1 MEEKNLLMS
10 TAMKI
15 ILNAGNARTKADEA
29 LTLINDFHFNQAHVK
44 ILEAR
49 EDIKKAHQ
57 VQTEIIQNEAAGQ
70 TYQPCL
76 LFTHAQDT
84 LMTIMSE
91 VNLIE
96 KMIMLF
102 ETLYQIKAEKENSD
116 VTDR

>member
-1 MEEKNLLMS
+1 MEENSLLIS

-15 ILNAGNARTKADEA
+15 ILNAGNARTKADAALNLVNELHFQEA
-29 LTLINDFHFNQAHVK
+29 HQK

-49 EDIKKAHQ
+49 DDIKKAHQ

-70 TYQPCL
+70 NYEPCL
-76 LFTHAQDT
+76 LFNHAQDT

-102 ETLYQIKAEKENSD
+102 ETLYQLKEG
-116 VTDR
+116 